1 MELTIKMRKI
11 SVIGLGYVGLA
22 TAVLA
27 ATVKKK
33 SKNIYKVIGL
43 EKNDYHGKK
52 IIKSLNEK
60 KLPVKI
66 DDRKFSKLYSQLHKS
81 KNFYPTTDIK
91 DIRNSKIVIIS
102 INCDIDK
109 KNSKVNLKNFLQSF
123 KEISKYIKSDCLI
136 IVETTLP
143 PGTTEMKLSNI
154 LNKKRNDKKY
164 YNRILLSHSYER
176 VTPGRNYLDSIINS
190 NRIIGALN
198 QTSYYKTE
206 KFFKSILNYKKYP
219 ITRLNSP
226 TESETC
232 KIIENSYRALNIAF
246 IEEWRK
252 FSFRMKLNLN
262 NILKTIRQRKTH
274 SNIMNAGLGVGGYC
288 LTKDPL
294 FGKSSNS
301 QIYKEKFNFKFPLST
316 MAVRINDQMTK
327 NIFDDLKTKLPK
339 LDKIKNGG
347 ILGASYKEDVDDTR
361 NSPIK
366 FVYDYFKK
374 NKAFIQVYDP
384 NVKIWKE
391 ANIYPK
397 NKLENLNKFDAIIFS
412 TKNKIFS
419 NVYNNL
425 KKSVLILDLNQVLNT
440 KTKNKIKKKYKNYY
454 FIGEG

>member
-1 MELTIKMRKI
+1 
-11 SVIGLGYVGLA
+11 
-22 TAVLA
+22 
-27 ATVKKK
+27 
-33 SKNIYKVIGL
+33 
-43 EKNDYHGKK
+43 
-52 IIKSLNEK
+52 
-60 KLPVKI
+60 
-66 DDRKFSKLYSQLHKS
+66 
-81 KNFYPTTDIK
+81 
-91 DIRNSKIVIIS
+91 
-102 INCDIDK
+102 
-109 KNSKVNLKNFLQSF
+109 
-123 KEISKYIKSDCLI
+123 
-136 IVETTLP
+136 
-143 PGTTEMKLSNI
+143 
-154 LNKKRNDKKY
+154 
-164 YNRILLSHSYER
+164 
-176 VTPGRNYLDSIINS
+176 
-190 NRIIGALN
+190 
-198 QTSYYKTE
+198 
-206 KFFKSILNYKKYP
+206 
-219 ITRLNSP
+219 
-226 TESETC
+226 
-232 KIIENSYRALNIAF
+232 
-246 IEEWRK
+246 
-252 FSFRMKLNLN
+252 MKLNLN

-327 NIFDDLKTKLPK
+327 NIFDDLKTKFPK
-339 LDKIKNGG
+339 IDKIKKVA